1 MRTVKKHYD
10 ETFKA
15 QAVSLLDRS
24 NQTCG
29 KVAAS
34 LGVPSATLMYWYKQ
48 DMAKRRVR
56 NRAPA
61 AATAVPGET
70 VDQKVVRLETEL
82 AALKKENDDLRVDR
96 EILKKAAAFFVR
108 ESE

>member
-1 MRTVKKHYD
+1 MRTAKKHYD
-10 ETFKA
+10 QTFKT
-15 QAVSLLDRS
+15 QAVAMLDRS

-34 LGVPSATLMYWYKQ
+34 LGVPSATLLYWYKQ
-48 DMAKRRVR
+48 DMARRRVR
-56 NRAPA
+56 NKTPVAA
-61 AATAVPGET
+61 AATPEET
-70 VDQKVVRLETEL
+70 VEQKLARLEAEV

-96 EILKKAAAFFVR
+96 DILKKAAAFFVR

>member
-10 ETFKA
+10 QAFKA
-15 QAVSLLDRS
+15 QAVAMLERS
-24 NQTCG
+24 NQTCNR
-29 KVAAS
+29 VATS

-48 DMAKRRVR
+48 DMASRRAR
-56 NRAPA
+56 NKSPA

-70 VDQKVVRLETEL
+70 VEQKLARLEAEV
-82 AALKKENDDLRVDR
+82 AALKQENADLRVDR
-96 EILKKAAAFFVR
+96 DILKKAAAFFVR